1 MEFDADTLKPLY
13 SIKIGMPGAS
23 NALAISRRLG
33 MSKEILDRAE
43 GYLSE
48 GARSFEN
55 VVRRAEESRIEADKK
70 LSEISLMQHEWR
82 EKLEKVNAHIAEL
95 NREKEKINR
104 SARTESRKIIAERT
118 AYAEEIL
125 AAIEEIFKKEE
136 LKESDLI
143 AARTL
148 KNKLK
153 DKTFEEDEEK
163 RQVTDFVPATVQ
175 NTKAGISVFVK
186 PMDCCGQVTAFN
198 TAKGEAEVQCGS
210 LKMHLKLKDLL
221 VIGEEKAKP
230 KSVKVVKKLPKL
242 MPLLEINV
250 LGMTVAEALYEVDN
264 FIDRAV
270 TDNLE
275 EIKVIH
281 GVGTGK
287 LKNAIAQHLKKH
299 KNVESYR
306 LGKYG
311 EGETGVTFIK
321 LK

>member
-1 MEFDADTLKPLY
+1 
-13 SIKIGMPGAS
+13 
-23 NALAISRRLG
+23 
-33 MSKEILDRAE
+33 MSKEILDCAE
-43 GYLSE
+43 SYLSE

-55 VVRRAEESRIEADKK
+55 VVRRAEESRIEAEKK
-70 LSEISLMQHEWR
+70 LSEITSMQREWR
-82 EKLEKVNAHIAEL
+82 EKLGKVNEQIAEL

-104 SARTESRKIIAERT
+104 SARTESRRIIAERT
-118 AYAEEIL
+118 EQAEEML
-125 AAIEEIFKKEE
+125 SAIEEIFKKEE
-136 LKESDLI
+136 LNEADLI
-143 AARTL
+143 VARTL

-153 DKTFEEDEEK
+153 DKAFEEDEEK
-163 RQVTDFVPATVQ
+163 KQVTDFVPACAQ
-175 NTKAGISVFVK
+175 NIKTGISVFVK
-186 PMDCCGQVTAFN
+186 PMDCRGHVVAFN
-198 TAKGEAEVQCGS
+198 AAKGEAEVQCGI

-221 VIGEEKAKP
+221 IIGEEKAKS
-230 KSVKVVKKLPKL
+230 KSVKVVKKLPKST
-242 MPLLEINV
+242 PVLEINV
-250 LGMTVAEALYEVDN
+250 LGMTVEEALYEVDN